1 MDLATLHY
9 LNTERGA
16 LLMARAA
23 ELPAGDHPERT
34 FLTRLS
40 RLRREF
46 PDAPQGAPAAALEQV
61 ELAPRVQAKFPGVA
75 DLLVTREGLE
85 QASGAD
91 AATYQARRLV
101 ATIRRLKPPDSP
113 LVLADLTSGIG
124 GDTLA
129 LAAALAEMGGGT
141 ILATD
146 RDPVKTVLTAL
157 NAAAAGF
164 TPSLPAPELAE
175 LLPASLSVSSVQVE
189 ARTADV
195 NQILPGGEESAT
207 IPWAAVD
214 AIFLDPARRSEGRR
228 IFNPQDYQPP
238 ITIID
243 RLTQITPQVAV
254 KLAPGIDYEG
264 WSLAEQNELEFISVR
279 GELKEALLWC
289 GQLRSCQRRATL
301 LPGGETLREDRPDA
315 PPVPVG
321 PVLAWLYEPDPAVI
335 RAHLVEEL
343 ARRLDARK
351 IDQEIAF
358 LTSDRFVETPF
369 AQAFRVLETMPF
381 NLKKLNARLQALG
394 IGRVVIKKRGSPLDP
409 QQLEKMLRL
418 RPDSLETMTIILTS
432 VQGRHTAILC
442 ERFQPPTS

>member
-1 MDLATLHY
+1 
-9 LNTERGA
+9 
-16 LLMARAA
+16 MARAA
-23 ELPAGDHPERT
+23 ALPAGDHPERT

-40 RLRREF
+40 RLRGEF
-46 PDAPQGAPAAALEQV
+46 PDAPHSAVAAALEQV
-61 ELAPRVQAKFPGVA
+61 ELAPRTQAKFPGMA
-75 DLLVTREGLE
+75 SLLVTREGLE
-85 QASGAD
+85 QASGWV
-91 AATYQARRLV
+91 AASYQAQRLV
-101 ATIRRLKPPDSP
+101 ATIRRLKPLDSP
-113 LVLADLTSGIG
+113 IVIVDLTSGIG

-129 LAAALAEMGGGT
+129 LATALHNTSGGT
-141 ILATD
+141 VLAID

-164 TPSLPAPELAE
+164 TPSLSDPELAE
-175 LLPASLSVSSVQVE
+175 LLPRPLPVSNVKVE
-189 ARTADV
+189 ARTADITE
-195 NQILPGGEESAT
+195 ILPGAKGSEM
-207 IPWAAVD
+207 IPWAMVD
-214 AIFLDPARRSEGRR
+214 AIFLDPARRIEGRR

-243 RLTQITPQVAV
+243 TLIQITPQVAV

-264 WSLAEQNELEFISVR
+264 WALAGQNELEFISVR

-289 GQLRSCQRRATL
+289 GQLRTCERRATL
-301 LPGGETLREDRPDA
+301 LPGGETLYEDPPDA

-358 LTSDRFVETPF
+358 ITSDRYDETPF
-369 AQAFRVLETMPF
+369 AHAYRVLETMPF
-381 NLKKLNARLQALG
+381 NLKKLNTRLQALG
-394 IGRVVIKKRGSPLDP
+394 VGCVVIKKRGSPLDP
-409 QQLEKMLRL
+409 QQLEKMLHL
-418 RPDSLETMTIILTS
+418 RPNNPETMTIILTS

-442 ERFQPPTS
+442 ERFPPPTSDKRMG